1 MRVISQKLRDS
12 ARGQDCTLRLPGIC
26 NFDSATT
33 VLAHYRM
40 AGTCGIGVKPIDLHG
55 AWACSSCHDA
65 CDGRIKTGYSRDEL
79 RLMHLE
85 GVMRTIDALVRSGKV
100 SI

>member
-33 VLAHYRM
+33 VLAHLP
-40 AGTCGIGVKPIDLHG
+40 CGQKGMGMK
-55 AWACSSCHDA
+55 
-65 CDGRIKTGYSRDEL
+65 
-79 RLMHLE
+79 
-85 GVMRTIDALVRSGKV
+85 
-100 SI
+100 